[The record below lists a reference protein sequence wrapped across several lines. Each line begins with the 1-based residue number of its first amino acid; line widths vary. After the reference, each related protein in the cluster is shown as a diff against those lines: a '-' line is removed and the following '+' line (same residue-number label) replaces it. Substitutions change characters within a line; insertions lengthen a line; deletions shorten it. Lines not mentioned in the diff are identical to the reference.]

1 VAKAAVA
8 PLLLRA
14 AAVIYGRARIST
26 MDLSVVIPV
35 FNEQDS
41 LPELLSELG
50 AVLDPTGLDY
60 EVICIDDGSTDRS
73 FEVLRELSVGQP
85 RLVVARFRR
94 NFGQTAALQAGLDA
108 ARGRMIATLD
118 ADLQND
124 PRDLPAMFERLEQG
138 YDLVVGWRAERKDH
152 FVNRRLPSIVANWLI
167 SATTHVRL
175 HDYGCTL
182 KLMRADVA
190 KALRLYGEM
199 HRFIPVMAALVG
211 ARMCEMQVHHRARR
225 FGHSKYGIG
234 RTTRVLLDLMTVLF
248 LQSYLARPM
257 QVFGM
262 GGLLFGAAGVG
273 ISGYLA
279 FEKLVFGAQ
288 LANRPLL
295 TLGVMLILVGVQ
307 LVSLGLVAD
316 VLGRTYHEAQ
326 GKPPYFVREWVRAGA
341 VEPALPPPSLTSRP
355 PRS

>member
-1 VAKAAVA
+1 
-8 PLLLRA
+8 
-14 AAVIYGRARIST
+14 

-35 FNEQDS
+35 HDEEES
-41 LPELLSELG
+41 LRELLAELFS
-50 AVLDPTGLDY
+50 VLDKTGLDY
-60 EVICIDDGSTDRS
+60 EIICIDDGSTDAS
-73 FEVLRELSVGQP
+73 FAVLREISLTSP
-85 RLVVARFRR
+85 RLLVARFRR

-108 ARGRMIATLD
+108 ARGRVVATLD

-124 PRDLPAMFERLEQG
+124 PNDLPAMLELLEQG
-138 YDLVVGWRAERKDH
+138 YDLVVGWRAERKDA
-152 FVNRRLPSIVANWLI
+152 FLNRRLPSSIANWLI
-167 SATTHVRL
+167 SATTHVKL

-182 KLMRADVA
+182 KVMRSDIA

-211 ARMCEMQVHHRARR
+211 ARMSEMRVHHRARR
-225 FGHSKYGIG
+225 FGRSKYGIG
-234 RTTRVLLDLMTVLF
+234 RTMRVLLDLLTVLF

-257 QVFGM
+257 QVFGL
-262 GGLLFGAAGVG
+262 GGMLFGLTGLG
-273 ISGYLA
+273 ISLYLA

-295 TLGVMLILVGVQ
+295 SLGVTLILVGVQ

-326 GKPPYFVREWVRAGA
+326 GKPPYYIREWIQAGA
-341 VEPALPPPSLTSRP
+341 PAPSPTGNDALASRP
-355 PRS
+355 PSA

>member
-1 VAKAAVA
+1 
-8 PLLLRA
+8 
-14 AAVIYGRARIST
+14 
-26 MDLSVVIPV
+26 M
-35 FNEQDS
+35 
-41 LPELLSELG
+41 
-50 AVLDPTGLDY
+50 LDATGLDY

-73 FEVLRELSVGQP
+73 FELLRELSASLP

-94 NFGQTAALQAGLDA
+94 NFGQTAALQAGFDA
-108 ARGRMIATLD
+108 ARGHVIATLD

-124 PRDLPAMFERLEQG
+124 PHDLPAMLERLQEG
-138 YDLVVGWRAERKDH
+138 YDVVVGWRAQRKDR
-152 FVNRRLPSIVANWLI
+152 FFDRRLPSLIANRLI
-167 SATTHVRL
+167 SATTQVRL

-182 KLMRADVA
+182 KVMRAEVA

-211 ARMCEMQVHHRARR
+211 ARMCELKVRHRARR
-225 FGHSKYGIG
+225 FGRSKYGIG

-262 GGLLFGAAGVG
+262 GGLLLFALGLG

-279 FEKLVFGAQ
+279 FEKLAFGAQ

-307 LVSLGLVAD
+307 LLSLGLVAD

-341 VEPALPPPSLTSRP
+341 VQPSQPARRPLSSGLPGPG
-355 PRS
+355 